1 MNDFHGSRFGTCVL
15 DVLSVWFLI
24 RVLKLIANVFLEILF
39 LFNFPVE
46 RSMDVQNSF
55 IRVLV
60 SCLFALGLSAADLIL
75 VWIVEG
81 PCSETFA
88 TTRIWVDRCWDA
100 MDERL
105 LKPLHEFTEATR
117 ELKRAEEGSEKENWD
132 TDVVC
137 KSRVCLDEG
146 AGDAEEEVA
155 GWAES
160 GDAREAIGAADARI
174 DSRAP
179 ISLSEDVFV
188 ILSVSDV
195 LVDYV
200 GRYFDIRR
208 ASLGWV
214 AVVFC
219 TAVLGYD
226 KGVVIK

>member
-1 MNDFHGSRFGTCVL
+1 MNDSHGSRFGTCVL

-24 RVLKLIANVFLEILF
+24 WVLKLIANVFLEILF

-60 SCLFALGLSAADLIL
+60 SCLFALGVSAADLIL

-117 ELKRAEEGSEKENWD
+117 ELKRAEEGSE
-132 TDVVC
+132 
-137 KSRVCLDEG
+137 S
-146 AGDAEEEVA
+146 
-155 GWAES
+155 S
-160 GDAREAIGAADARI
+160 GCW
-174 DSRAP
+174 S
-179 ISLSEDVFV
+179 V
-188 ILSVSDV
+188 ILQNSMANH
-195 LVDYV
+195 
-200 GRYFDIRR
+200 REKYFFIKKFGGPSKAIYRWIHR
-208 ASLGWV
+208 ANL
-214 AVVFC
+214 
-219 TAVLGYD
+219 
-226 KGVVIK
+226 

>member
-1 MNDFHGSRFGTCVL
+1 M
-15 DVLSVWFLI
+15 
-24 RVLKLIANVFLEILF
+24 LKLIANVFLEILF

-55 IRVLV
+55 IRLSV
-60 SCLFALGLSAADLIL
+60 SCLAYLGLGAAVDLIL
-75 VWIVEG
+75 VWLIEG

-88 TTRIWVDRCWDA
+88 TTEIWLNRCWDA

-105 LKPLHEFTEATR
+105 LKPLQEFIEATR
-117 ELKRAEEGSEKENWD
+117 EMRKLEEGSEKENWD
-132 TDVVC
+132 TDSAGR
-137 KSRVCLDEG
+137 SRVCLDDK

-160 GDAREAIGAADARI
+160 GDAREAIGAADTRI
-174 DSRAP
+174 DSRVP

-188 ILSVSDV
+188 VLSVSDV